1 MEDRLTPSW
10 TRGGAVLSPAT
21 SRPLHFGEPGA
32 ELGAALTGCVLADG
46 SHLARLL
53 ATGPDYLDLLQ
64 RLSTGDVASLGPGEG
79 RPTILT
85 TAKGRIVERLFVHA
99 RADGA
104 VLSVGGPDGG
114 DLVLS
119 HLARYTF
126 GEKTGLREIT
136 DETVQLLLVGPQAG
150 RALAAA
156 GPEPPEPFRIRAG
169 SVGGVDV
176 DLLGHDGLSADGLSV
191 VAPRDA
197 AAEVWDAL
205 LPAVQRVGGRAAGDV
220 ALEARRVLRGLPVSG
235 RELTEAYH
243 PLEAGQGD
251 AVSFDKGCYVGQE
264 VVARLRIYDKVSRV
278 LVGLVLPA
286 GTAVPATGL
295 PLYDEDGPV
304 GDLTSAVLPPDRDAP
319 VALGYVKRK
328 ALRPDLVL
336 RVGDGGDAP
345 TARVIALPFPD

>member
-1 MEDRLTPSW
+1 MKDRLTQTW

-21 SRPLHFGEPGA
+21 SRPLHFGDPGG
-32 ELGAALTGCVLADG
+32 ELRAALAGCALADG
-46 SHLARLL
+46 SPLTRLL
-53 ATGPDYLDLLQ
+53 ATGPDYLGLLQ

-126 GEKTGLREIT
+126 AEKTGLSEIT
-136 DETVQLLLVGPQAG
+136 DETIQFLLVGPQAA
-150 RALAAA
+150 RALEAA
-156 GPEPPEPFRIRAG
+156 GAEPPEPFHVRAG

-176 DLLGHDGLSADGLSV
+176 DLLGQEGLSADGFSIV
-191 VAPRDA
+191 GPREA

-205 LPAVQRVGGRAAGDV
+205 LHGVERAGGRAAGDV

-235 RELTEAYH
+235 HELTVAH
-243 PLEAGQGD
+243 NPLEAGQGE
-251 AVSFDKGCYVGQE
+251 AVSFDKGCYIGQE
-264 VVARLRIYDKVSRV
+264 VVARLRTYDKVSRV
-278 LVGLVLPA
+278 LVGLELPA
-286 GTAVPATGL
+286 GAAIPRTGL
-295 PLYDEDGPV
+295 PLYDESRAV
-304 GDLTSAVLPPDRDAP
+304 GDLTSAVLPPDRDTP
-319 VALGYVKRK
+319 IALGYVKRN
-328 ALRPDLVL
+328 ALRPDLEL
-336 RVGDGGDAP
+336 RVGDDEDAP
-345 TARVIALPFPD
+345 TARVVDLPFPD